1 MPDLKQR
8 YLILEQGKTLR
19 QWFTIKNPLTG
30 AIYDLEDEG
39 YVSAVL
45 QIRDAIFSE
54 DGQLIL
60 ELTTENGGV
69 VFEYDA
75 MLGSGY
81 IYASDEDTDLP
92 LFSDAQFEF
101 VAIHEGGNVDTISRG
116 PSMLIPKVVD
126 L

>member
-39 YVSAVL
+39 YVRGVL
-45 QIRDAIFSE
+45 QIRDAVASD
-54 DGQLIL
+54 DGQLIM

-69 VFEYDA
+69 VFSYDA
-75 MLGSGY
+75 LSGSGY
-81 IYASDEDTDLP
+81 IYASDEDTDVP
-92 LFSDAQFEF
+92 LFSDAKFEF
-101 VAIHEGGNVDTISRG
+101 IAIHEGGNVDTISRG
-116 PSMLIPKVVD
+116 PAMLIPKVVV